1 MSRDDPGRLT
11 WRLARAALLLP
22 LLAAAGCG
30 GAPAEDAAAFDV
42 MEKSVRE
49 LTGAL
54 ERGEVT
60 SVELVDAYLARIA
73 AFDQQGPT
81 INAIVTINPNARDM
95 AQRLDHERTEGRI
108 RGALHGIP
116 ALVKDNYDTADMPTS
131 AGTLALAT
139 SMPPDD
145 AAQVARLRAAGAIIL
160 GKTNMH
166 ELARGITTIAS
177 FGGQTR
183 NPYDPERNPG
193 GSSGGTGA
201 AVAASFGAFGMG
213 SDTCGSIRI
222 PSAHHHLVGLR
233 GTRGLAS
240 GDGIIPLSTTQDIGG
255 PLTRSVEDLALALD
269 ATVGPDPAD
278 PATLAGEGQIPQTYT
293 AHLNAGALAGARLG
307 VVEALLGS
315 GAAEQP
321 VRDVIERAVE
331 EMERLGATAVEITEP
346 DLAELVQGASVIR
359 QEFRFDVNAYLE
371 ATPGAP
377 VRSLAELVEAGL
389 YHDILERGLAD
400 TLQIASHEADGYREA
415 LAKRDTV
422 RDTVIELM
430 DEQDLDALI
439 YPTIRRTARPIG
451 QPQQGSNCALSA
463 VSGLPAITVP
473 AGEADDAMPV
483 GLEMLARPWEEPR
496 LIELAYAW
504 EQQEQRRQ
512 PPAFTPS
519 LVSPPPPVELAS
531 RVTAADGLSARARF
545 TLDPSTR
552 ILDYD
557 VTVYG
562 LRWSGP
568 DDEVLSVA
576 LHRRGPAEDAE
587 HGPVV
592 RQLARRGGARTAGQV
607 RLSGAEMHALRAD
620 RLYLAVHTRML
631 LPGAVRI
638 DLALPGTDA

>member
-1 MSRDDPGRLT
+1 MSRDDTGRLA
-11 WRLARAALLLP
+11 WRLASAALLLP

-30 GAPAEDAAAFDV
+30 GAPAEDAAGFDV
-42 MEKSVRE
+42 MEQSVRG

-60 SVELVDAYLARIA
+60 SVELIDAYLARIA

-81 INAIVTINPNARDM
+81 INAMVTINPNARDV
-95 AQRLDHERTEGRI
+95 AQRLDQERTEGRI
-108 RGALHGIP
+108 RGVLHGIP
-116 ALVKDNYDTADMPTS
+116 VLVKDNYDTADMPTS

-139 SMPPDD
+139 SVPPDD

-278 PATLAGEGQIPQTYT
+278 PATLAGEGQMPETYT
-293 AHLNAGALAGARLG
+293 AHLNADALAGARLG

-400 TLQIASHEADGYREA
+400 TIQIATREADGYREA

-439 YPTIRRTARPIG
+439 YPTIRQTARPIG

-504 EQQEQRRQ
+504 EQQAPRRQ

-519 LVSPPPPVELAS
+519 LVLPPVPVELAS
-531 RVTAADGLSARARF
+531 RVTAVNGLSARAQF

-552 ILDYD
+552 MLDYD

-620 RLYLAVHTRML
+620 RLYLAVHTRTRL
-631 LPGAVRI
+631 RGAVRI
-638 DLALPGTDA
+638 DLALPGAGA